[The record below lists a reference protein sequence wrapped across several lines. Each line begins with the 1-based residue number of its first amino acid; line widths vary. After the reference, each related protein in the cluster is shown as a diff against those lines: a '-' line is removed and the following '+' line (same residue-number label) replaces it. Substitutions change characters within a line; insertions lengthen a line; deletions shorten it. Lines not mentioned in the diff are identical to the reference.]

1 MSSPPMWAVLASIEF
16 VSFAVFTGYLVR
28 YYAAKGTP
36 FYALAMVF
44 VSWCVCG
51 ILGRKC
57 VIRLK
62 TESKGAS

>member
-44 VSWCVCG
+44 VSWCVWD
-51 ILGRKC
+51 LGEKMC
-57 VIRLK
+57 DPLK
-62 TESKGAS
+62 TESGGAS